1 MTALGIF
8 LLGLIILVLCPFLRQ
23 LLGAIVL
30 FVAAMWAYGHFL
42 LPPAREQSAQG
53 QHQQVALIFTP
64 PGTPALRPQ
73 ALRR

>member
-8 LLGLIILVLCPFLRQ
+8 LLGLIILVLCAFLRQ

-42 LPPAREQSAQG
+42 LPPG
-53 QHQQVALIFTP
+53 P
-64 PGTPALRPQ
+64 
-73 ALRR
+73 

>member
-23 LLGAIVL
+23 LLGAIVVL

-42 LPPAREQSAQG
+42 LPPG
-53 QHQQVALIFTP
+53 P
-64 PGTPALRPQ
+64 
-73 ALRR
+73 

>member
-30 FVAAMWAYGHFL
+30 FVAALWAYGHFL
-42 LPPAREQSAQG
+42 LPPG
-53 QHQQVALIFTP
+53 P
-64 PGTPALRPQ
+64 
-73 ALRR
+73 